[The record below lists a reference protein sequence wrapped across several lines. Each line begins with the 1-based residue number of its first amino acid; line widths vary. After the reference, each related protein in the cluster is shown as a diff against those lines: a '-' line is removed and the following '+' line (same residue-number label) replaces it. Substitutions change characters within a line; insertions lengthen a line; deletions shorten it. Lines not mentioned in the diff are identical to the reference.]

1 MSLKFAAKGAQ
12 VKCAATATPT
22 PVLGGLK
29 EVSVNGG
36 TREMIDTTNHGS
48 TATKESIP
56 NPLRDV
62 RTLDVTIFYD
72 PADTTHE
79 RIRAA
84 HEAGTLEYQ
93 TFVFPDSGAAQYAM
107 SGYITDWTVPTLGVD
122 GALEVTYTYTAIS
135 AEVFTQ

>member
-1 MSLKFAAKGAQ
+1 MASKFAAKGAQ
-12 VKCAATATPT
+12 VKVAATATPT
-22 PVLGGLK
+22 NVLDGVK

-36 TREMIDTTNHGS
+36 TREMIDTTNHAS
-48 TATKESIP
+48 TGTKQSIP

-62 RTLDVTIFYD
+62 RSLDVTIFYD
-72 PADTTHE
+72 PADTQHE

-93 TFVFPDSGAAQYAM
+93 TFVFPDTGAAQYAM

-122 GALEVTYTYTAIS
+122 GALEVTYTFTANT